1 MLIELKVNLLKD
13 KVQYRLV
20 KVGMWLGLEI
30 LLIALIK
37 KWNFLLLIV
46 IKQNYKLSV
55 KKEEE

>member
-37 KWNFLLLIV
+37 KWNFLLLIA
-46 IKQNYKLSV
+46 IRQNYKLSV

>member
-30 LLIALIK
+30 LLIALTK
-37 KWNFLLLIV
+37 K
-46 IKQNYKLSV
+46 
-55 KKEEE
+55 

>member
-37 KWNFLLLIV
+37 K
-46 IKQNYKLSV
+46 
-55 KKEEE
+55 